1 MDFKRNSDAISLE
14 DFVAFANGGNVSYIL
29 VGVDEQ
35 RSNTGPHKVVIVG
48 CDISDSA
55 ILQITNKALSC
66 IPPISIEIVPENL
79 DGKSILKVIIP
90 KSEILPHCTPKGIYC
105 RRDGS
110 RNRPIHPNELLKI
123 FLENEGRIFAERFQE
138 SVETLSDNLNNLET
152 SLQSSIDSMANQL
165 GWADSQLG
173 DTESMISSVYS
184 TVRHISEQS
193 KDTSKRLKALFKQD
207 SREDPV
213 KEAAKKEL
221 IEALAKEFLQKP
233 ELVSSCRK
241 GGKLQVKASG
251 KAASELDQSD
261 IENAVNEAINLV
273 LKSSKDEL
281 NRRKSEVAAKTKA
294 NHKKPATKR
303 RKLQ

>member
-1 MDFKRNSDAISLE
+1 
-14 DFVAFANGGNVSYIL
+14 
-29 VGVDEQ
+29 
-35 RSNTGPHKVVIVG
+35 
-48 CDISDSA
+48 
-55 ILQITNKALSC
+55 
-66 IPPISIEIVPENL
+66 
-79 DGKSILKVIIP
+79 
-90 KSEILPHCTPKGIYC
+90 
-105 RRDGS
+105 
-110 RNRPIHPNELLKI
+110 
-123 FLENEGRIFAERFQE
+123 
-138 SVETLSDNLNNLET
+138 
-152 SLQSSIDSMANQL
+152 MANQL